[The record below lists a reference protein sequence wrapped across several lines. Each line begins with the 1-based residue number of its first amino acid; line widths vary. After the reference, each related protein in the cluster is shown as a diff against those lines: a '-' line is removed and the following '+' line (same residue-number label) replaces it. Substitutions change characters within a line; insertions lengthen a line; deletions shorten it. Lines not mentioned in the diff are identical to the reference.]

1 MNWQTL
7 VWPLSNRK
15 KCYCLSSF
23 ACNLQPLAGFGSA
36 VWRFVEKQPLA
47 PVQCCCDCR
56 IDVEK
61 QGAFKFSLLCH
72 RTQIELD
79 CRGANRTKA
88 LRPSWPKDRVLLKL
102 FAANIA
108 RLAGDAAFQWFGRFS
123 SLPPDND
130 RFLMIYD
137 PKGSEH
143 GGPRRNQTQMP
154 ATDM

>member
-7 VWPLSNRK
+7 VWPLSDRK

-36 VWRFVEKQPLA
+36 VCKFLRTSPWQQYSAAVITASTSGNKAPSSFRFFATVRRSNSIAE
-47 PVQCCCDCR
+47 
-56 IDVEK
+56 
-61 QGAFKFSLLCH
+61 
-72 RTQIELD
+72 
-79 CRGANRTKA
+79 GANRTKA

-130 RFLMIYD
+130 CFLMIYD

-143 GGPRRNQTQMP
+143 GGPGRNQTQMP